1 MWGLRAMVVVLLR
14 FPFGAGNLV
23 GHGGGFNGNRLVRKG
38 KPRGGGAISGGRKA
52 ARGRGVVASGVQF
65 GGRAAHMGGTSGA
78 IAGIGRMQM
87 NKNLLIGVA
96 VVALAGLGYYQF
108 SYVPAQRAAE
118 EAAAAAAAAQAAEEA
133 AAAAAAEAEA
143 AAKAE
148 ADAAAAAVAEAEAA
162 AAAAAEQAA
171 QALEDTAAAAGEAAG
186 AAVEATTEA
195 AGEAAATVADTAA
208 GAATDVQAEAA
219 AALDPANFDAARIS
233 ALIDAS
239 QLDDLSKT
247 TLKAAVEAAASNPAL
262 VQTAVDQVRSALGL

>member
-1 MWGLRAMVVVLLR
+1 MVVVLLR

-23 GHGGGFNGNRLVRKG
+23 GHGGGFNGNRLVCKG
-38 KPRGGGAISGGRKA
+38 KAREGAVIFGGGKPPVE
-52 ARGRGVVASGVQF
+52 RGDVGSGVQF
-65 GGRAAHMGGTSGA
+65 GDKSAHMGGTIGV
-78 IAGIGRMQM
+78 IAGIGRIRM
-87 NKNLLIGVA
+87 NKTLLIVLA
-96 VVALAGLGYYQF
+96 VALAGIGYYQF

-148 ADAAAAAVAEAEAA
+148 AEAAAAAAAEAEAA

-171 QALEDTAAAAGEAAG
+171 QALEDTAAAAAEAAG
-186 AAVEATTEA
+186 AAVDATTEA
-195 AGEAAATVADTAA
+195 AGEAAAAA
-208 GAATDVQAEAA
+208 TGATTDVQTEAA
-219 AALDPANFDAARIS
+219 AALDPTNFDAARIS
-233 ALIDAS
+233 ALIDSS
-239 QLDDLSKT
+239 QLDALSKT

>member
-1 MWGLRAMVVVLLR
+1 MVVVLLR
-14 FPFGAGNLV
+14 FRIGAGNLV
-23 GHGGGFNGNRLVRKG
+23 GHGGGFNGNRLLCKG
-38 KPRGGGAISGGRKA
+38 KAGGKRRESAAEVPFPAGRKA
-52 ARGRGVVASGVQF
+52 ARRRRHVLCGVQF
-65 GGRAAHMGGTSGA
+65 RCVRSHIGGTTGA
-78 IAGIGRMQM
+78 IAGSRRSCM

-118 EAAAAAAAAQAAEEA
+118 EAAAAAAEAAKAAEEAAAAAAAEAAAQAEAEA

-143 AAKAE
+143 AA
-148 ADAAAAAVAEAEAA
+148 
-162 AAAAAEQAA
+162 AAAAAEAA
-171 QALEDTAAAAGEAAG
+171 QALESAAEAAGEAAG
-186 AAVEATTEA
+186 AAVDATAEA
-195 AGEAAATVADTAA
+195 AGEAAAAVADTAA

-219 AALDPANFDAARIS
+219 AALDAANFDVARIS

-262 VQTAVDQVRSALGL
+262 VQAAVDQVRAALGL